1 MINKQP
7 VVQSPNTFLK
17 TISIIHLA
25 LIAGQIMFAAVTF
38 MITNKT
44 TTGQRDNVFI
54 YVVPIMAFTGLA
66 VSNILFKTL
75 VNKIDGQ
82 SPLKTKLAAYQSALI
97 VRFALLEGPSLFA
110 IVSFMLTGNLIF
122 LGISGAIIAYF
133 IYLRPT
139 KQKIEDDLNLG
150 YEEKAELDGTD
161 KIY

>member
-1 MINKQP
+1 MINRQP
-7 VVQSPNTFLK
+7 VVQNPNTFLK
-17 TISIIHLA
+17 TTSVIHLA
-25 LIAGQIMFAAVTF
+25 LIAGQIIFAATAF
-38 MITNKT
+38 MTTKNHATNKS
-44 TTGQRDNVFI
+44 DDVFI
-54 YVVPIMAFTGLA
+54 YVAPIMAVTGFA
-66 VSNILFKTL
+66 IGSILFKTM

-122 LGISGAIIAYF
+122 LGISGAIIACF

-139 KQKIEDDLNLG
+139 KQKIEDDLSLG

-161 KIY
+161 KAY

>member
-1 MINKQP
+1 MINKQS
-7 VVQSPNTFLK
+7 VVQNPNTFVK

-25 LIAGQIMFAAVTF
+25 LIAGQIIFAAAAF
-38 MITNKT
+38 MT
-44 TTGQRDNVFI
+44 TKNHTTSKSDDVFI
-54 YVVPIMAFTGLA
+54 YVAPIMAFSGFA
-66 VSNILFKTL
+66 ISNILFKTL

-139 KQKIEDDLNLG
+139 KQKTEDDLNLG
-150 YEEKAELDGTD
+150 YEEKAELDGAG
-161 KIY
+161 KVY